1 MNSLALS
8 TSLILEDLPTTPN
21 DIYLKKIYYYYYKK
35 GYKNIITESI
45 TNLLINY
52 FLIFFINFISNCIDY
67 EGLISINSN
76 DHHSHSFLDYVSIGN
91 WFPKNPYLVIC
102 FLIYIFYLI
111 CLTIQT
117 YFEIESAK
125 KMRDVYLKFEI
136 NDNNIKEIEW
146 EEIMNHIIQ
155 SYSDPNLN
163 HYTIISRIL
172 RNENI
177 IISIMRSNKIDITS
191 LSQIIEWN
199 FIFCFINFI
208 NHFTE
213 YNQTLYNQSVFFKYK
228 EKIKTRIKIVG
239 FINLLSLPFAIFI
252 ILIYNLIKHGE
263 TFYYNPQLICHR
275 DIDIN
280 HQWIL
285 RYYNE
290 LPHQFEI
297 RMKKSKKNIFQILKK
312 RNNTYYSV
320 IIRFLIFLASSVV
333 LLIIILSLIN
343 ENILTK
349 CYLFYNKPLIWV
361 LTLVGTFIIFAR
373 KSINN
378 FGELTGGDGASDQKT
393 ELKEYYKNLQEL
405 NLGIHP
411 DNINIQFI
419 KKIYNFQVYYM
430 IKEILLLI
438 KSPFILYQWYL
449 NSDQMADSILNL
461 LEEHF
466 SVGYIS
472 YKSRITNLDL
482 IKSEPHTYASF
493 INFLKKYPS
502 LKNIIGFDIE
512 NIENSGSFDWS
523 SYEVNYTLRNESLL
537 SIYSPFSESVSLL
550 NNEAYL

>member
-35 GYKNIITESI
+35 GYKNIITESV

-52 FLIFFINFISNCIDY
+52 FLLFFINFITNCIDY
-67 EGLISINSN
+67 EGLISIDFSDNQP
-76 DHHSHSFLDYVSIGN
+76 HSFMDYVSIGN
-91 WFPKNPYLVIC
+91 WFPQNPYLVIC
-102 FLIYIFYLI
+102 FLIYVFYLI

-125 KMRDVYLKFEI
+125 KMRNVYQKFGI
-136 NDNNIKEIEW
+136 NDNNIKETEW
-146 EEIMNHIIQ
+146 TDIMNHIIQ

-163 HYTIISRIL
+163 YYTIISRIL

-177 IISIMRSNKIDITS
+177 IISIMRSSKIYVNSI
-191 LSQIIEWN
+191 SQIIEWN

-208 NHFTE
+208 NLFTE
-213 YNQTLYNQSVFFKYK
+213 YQENLYNQSVFLKYK

-263 TFYYNPQLICHR
+263 TFYYNPQLICQR
-275 DIDIN
+275 DIDIK

-290 LPHQFEI
+290 LPHEYES
-297 RMKKSKKNIFQILKK
+297 RMKKIRKNMSQILKS

-320 IIRFLIFLASSVV
+320 IVRFLIFLASSVV

-349 CYLFYNKPLIWV
+349 CYLFYNKPLIWI

-378 FGELTGGDGASDQKT
+378 FSEFNGVEDNKIDT
-393 ELKEYYKNLQEL
+393 EQNYQNLQEL

-411 DNINIQFI
+411 GNITIQFI
-419 KKIYNFQVYYM
+419 KNIYNFQVYYM
-430 IKEILLLI
+430 ITEIFLLI
-438 KSPFILYQWYL
+438 KSPYILYQWYL
-449 NSDQMADSILNL
+449 KSDDMADSILNL
-461 LEEHF
+461 LEEYF

-482 IKSEPHTYASF
+482 IKNEPHTYASF
-493 INFLKKYPS
+493 IYFLKNYPS
-502 LKNIIGFDIE
+502 VKNIIGFNVE

-523 SYEVNYTLRNESLL
+523 NYEVNYTLRNESLL

-550 NNEAYL
+550 KNEVYV